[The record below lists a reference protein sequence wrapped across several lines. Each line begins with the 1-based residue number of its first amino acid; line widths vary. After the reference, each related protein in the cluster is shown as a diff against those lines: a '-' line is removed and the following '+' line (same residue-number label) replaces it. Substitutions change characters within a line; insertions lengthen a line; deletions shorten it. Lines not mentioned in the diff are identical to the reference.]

1 MDSGKII
8 TTAGVTAGIDGALH
22 VVKRLRGEAGA
33 KWAAEEWMEYRMAKS
48 VGGKTKAKSDTK
60 E

>member
-1 MDSGKII
+1 
-8 TTAGVTAGIDGALH
+8 AGIDGALR

-33 KWAAEEWMEYRMAKS
+33 KWTAEEWMEYRMAKS
-48 VGGKTKAKSDTK
+48 VGVKSGSKADSKGK